1 MEDGA
6 GFGKR
11 GKTLEE
17 LRQAGQAARKAVD
30 NKKGKK
36 AMTKT
41 TRMTTAQAIVKF
53 LDNQYVS
60 MDGVE
65 TKFVEGFFTIFGH
78 GIAVGLGEALDSNPG
93 GLKVMQGRNEQGMC
107 HTAIAFAKQSNRRRI
122 IACASSVGPGA
133 ANMVT
138 ACATATVNNI
148 PLLVFPADTFASRQ
162 PDPVLQQLEQSSS
175 LAVTTNDAFKPVCK
189 YWDRITRPEM
199 VMTALI
205 NAMRVLTDPAE
216 TGACCIGLCQDVE
229 GESFDFPD
237 YFFKKRVHR
246 ITRPAA
252 VEEEL
257 EDIAQVIAEAKKPL
271 IIVGGGVKYSEAGE
285 AVEKFCEEFKI
296 PFGETQAGKSA
307 CVSSHPYCLGGIGV
321 TGTYASNIIGKDADV
336 VIAIGS
342 RMSDFTTSSKHL
354 FQNED
359 VRFVSINNCR
369 FHAYKMDAVKAIG
382 DARATVEAL
391 AEKLRARGYV
401 SSYTDEIE
409 KAKAAWDKE
418 MAHLAG
424 IEYTGDDFEPL
435 IKARD
440 PRTIPEFVKLTG
452 GKITQTAAL
461 AAIRRVIDED
471 ATIITAGGSL
481 PSCMQRMWTTDKRGG
496 YHAEYGYSC
505 MGYEVAATL
514 GVKFAEPENEVYCV
528 VGDSSFLML
537 NSEIMTIMQERQ
549 KVNILVFDNCGF
561 GCINNLEMN
570 HGIGSLATEFRYT
583 NGKKPCEELIPVDY
597 AKVAEGYG
605 LKAYTCRTIREL
617 EEALEDAKK
626 QEIACLFDLKVI
638 PKTMTDGY
646 ESWWNVGIA
655 TTSEKESVREA
666 CDGVLKGRSES
677 RAY

>member
-1 MEDGA
+1 MA
-6 GFGKR
+6 
-11 GKTLEE
+11 KT
-17 LRQAGQAARKAVD
+17 V
-30 NKKGKK
+30 
-36 AMTKT
+36 
-41 TRMTTAQAIVKF
+41 RMTTAQAIVKF

-78 GIAVGLGEALDSNPG
+78 GIAVGLGEALDTNPG
-93 GLKVMQGRNEQGMC
+93 QLKVLQGRNEQGMC
-107 HTAIAFAKQSNRRRI
+107 HVATAFAKQSNRKKI
-122 IACASSVGPGA
+122 IACASSIGPGA

-162 PDPVLQQLEQSSS
+162 PDPVLQQL
-175 LAVTTNDAFKPVCK
+175 
-189 YWDRITRPEM
+189 
-199 VMTALI
+199 
-205 NAMRVLTDPAE
+205 DPAE
-216 TGACCIGLCQDVE
+216 TGACCIALCQDVE
-229 GESFDFPD
+229 GESFDFPE

-246 ITRPAA
+246 ITRPVA

-257 EDIAQVIAEAKKPL
+257 EDVAEVIAGAKKPL
-271 IIVGGGVKYSEAGE
+271 IVVGGGVRYSEAGE

-307 CVSSHPYCLGGIGV
+307 CQSGNPYCLGGIGV

-336 VIAIGS
+336 VISIGS

-359 VRFVSINNCR
+359 VQFVSINNCR
-369 FHAYKMDAVKAIG
+369 FHAYKMDAVKAVG
-382 DARATVEAL
+382 DAKATVEAL
-391 AEKLRARGYV
+391 AEKLRARGYK
-401 SSYTDEIE
+401 SAYTDEIE

-418 MAHLAG
+418 MERLG
-424 IEYTGDDFEPL
+424 SIEYTGDDFEPL

-440 PRTIPEFVKLTG
+440 PRTIPEYVKLTN

-461 AAIRRVIDED
+461 AAINRTIDKD

-481 PSCMQRMWTTDKRGG
+481 PSCMQRMWRTDKRGG

-505 MGYEVAATL
+505 MGYEVAAAL
-514 GVKFAEPENEVYCV
+514 GVKFAEPDNEVYCV
-528 VGDSSFLML
+528 VGDSSFQML
-537 NSEIMTIMQERQ
+537 HSEIMTIMQERQ
-549 KVNILVFDNCGF
+549 KVNIMVFDNCGF

-583 NGKKPCEELIPVDY
+583 DGKKPTGDLIPVDY
-597 AKVAEGYG
+597 AKIGEGYG
-605 LKAYTCRTIREL
+605 LKTYTCRTIQEL
-617 EEALEDAKK
+617 VDALEDAKK

-646 ESWWNVGIA
+646 ESWWDVGIA
-655 TTSEKESVREA
+655 TTSEKESVRKA
-666 CDGVLKGRSES
+666 CEGVMKGREEA
-677 RAY
+677 RLY

>member
-1 MEDGA
+1 MV
-6 GFGKR
+6 
-11 GKTLEE
+11 KT
-17 LRQAGQAARKAVD
+17 V
-30 NKKGKK
+30 
-36 AMTKT
+36 
-41 TRMTTAQAIVKF
+41 RMTVAQAIVKF

-60 MDGVE
+60 MDGKE

-78 GIAVGLGEALDSNPG
+78 GIAVGLGEALDTNPG
-93 GLKVMQGRNEQGMC
+93 NLRVLQGRNEQGMC
-107 HTAIAFAKQSNRRRI
+107 HVATAFAKQSNRKRI
-122 IACASSVGPGA
+122 IPCASSVGPGA

-175 LAVTTNDAFKPVCK
+175 LATTTNDAFKPVCK

-199 VMTALI
+199 IMTALI

-229 GESFDFPD
+229 GESYDFPE
-237 YFFKKRVHR
+237 YFFEKRVHR
-246 ITRPAA
+246 ITRPVA
-252 VEEEL
+252 VDEEL
-257 EDIAQVIAEAKKPL
+257 EDLAEIIAGAKKPL
-271 IIVGGGVKYSEAGE
+271 VIVGGGVRYSEAGE
-285 AVEKFCEEFKI
+285 VVEKFCEEFKI
-296 PFGETQAGKSA
+296 PFGESQGGKSA
-307 CVSSHPYCLGGIGV
+307 CKSGHPYCLGGIGV
-321 TGTYASNIIGKDADV
+321 TGTYASNVIAKDADV
-336 VIAIGS
+336 VIAIGT
-342 RMSDFTTSSKHL
+342 RMSDFTTSSKRL
-354 FQNED
+354 FRNEN
-359 VRFVSINNCR
+359 VKIVTINNSR
-369 FHAYKMDAVKAIG
+369 YHAYKMDAVKAVG

-401 SSYTDEIE
+401 SAYAGEIE
-409 KAKAAWDKE
+409 EAKRVWDKE
-418 MAHLAG
+418 MERLAG
-424 IEYTGDDFEPL
+424 IEYTGDDFEPI

-440 PRTIPEFVKLTG
+440 PRTIPEFVKLTD

-481 PSCMQRMWTTDKRGG
+481 PSCMQRVWTTDKRGG

-505 MGYEVAATL
+505 MGDEVAATL
-514 GVKFAEPENEVYCV
+514 GVKVAEPDNEVYCV
-528 VGDSSFLML
+528 VGDSSFQML
-537 NSEIMTIMQERQ
+537 HSEIMTIMQERK

-583 NGKKPCEELIPVDY
+583 DGKKPCGDLIPVDY
-597 AKVAEGYG
+597 AKIAEGYG
-605 LKAYTCRTIREL
+605 LKSYTCKTIAEL
-617 EEALEDAKK
+617 EAALEDAKK

-646 ESWWNVGIA
+646 ESWWNVGLA
-655 TTSEKESVREA
+655 DVSEKESVREA
-666 CDGVLKGRSES
+666 WKGVKEGRDEA
-677 RAY
+677 RDY

>member
-1 MEDGA
+1 
-6 GFGKR
+6 
-11 GKTLEE
+11 
-17 LRQAGQAARKAVD
+17 
-30 NKKGKK
+30 
-36 AMTKT
+36 MTKT
-41 TRMTTAQAIVKF
+41 IRMTVAQAIVKF

-60 MDGVE
+60 MDGEE

-78 GIAVGLGEALDSNPG
+78 GIAVGLGEALDTDPG
-93 GLKVMQGRNEQGMC
+93 QLRVLQGRNEQGMC
-107 HTAIAFAKQSNRRRI
+107 HVATAFAKQSNRKKI
-122 IACASSVGPGA
+122 IPCASSVGPGA

-162 PDPVLQQLEQSSS
+162 PDPVLQQLEQSNS
-175 LAVTTNDAFKPVCK
+175 LATTTNDAFKPVCK

-199 VMTALI
+199 IMTALI

-216 TGACCIGLCQDVE
+216 TGACCIALCQDVE
-229 GESFDFPD
+229 GESYDYPE
-237 YFFKKRVHR
+237 YFFQKRVHR
-246 ITRPAA
+246 ITRPVA

-257 EDIAQVIAEAKKPL
+257 EDLAEIIAEAKKPL
-271 IIVGGGVKYSEAGE
+271 VIVGGGVRYSEAGE
-285 AVEKFCEEFKI
+285 TVEKFCEEFKI
-296 PFGETQAGKSA
+296 PFGESQAGKSA
-307 CVSSHPYCLGGIGV
+307 CKSSHPYCLGGIGV
-321 TGTYASNIIGKDADV
+321 TGTYASNIIAEDADV

-342 RMSDFTTSSKHL
+342 RMSDFTTSSKRL
-354 FQNED
+354 FKNPD
-359 VRFVSINNCR
+359 VKFVTINNCR
-369 FHAYKMDAVKAIG
+369 FHAYKMDAAKAVG
-382 DARATVEAL
+382 DAKVTVEAL
-391 AEKLRARGYV
+391 TKKLRARGYV
-401 SSYTDEIE
+401 SAYNGEIE
-409 KAKAAWDKE
+409 EAKKVWDKE
-418 MAHLAG
+418 MVRRAG
-424 IEYTGDDFEPL
+424 IEYTGDDFEPI

-440 PRTIPEFVKLTG
+440 PRTIPEFVKMTN

-514 GVKFAEPENEVYCV
+514 GVKFAEPDNEVYCV
-528 VGDSSFLML
+528 VGDSSFQML
-537 NSEIMTIMQERQ
+537 HSEIMTIMQERK

-570 HGIGSLATEFRYT
+570 HGIGSIATEFRYT
-583 NGKKPCEELIPVDY
+583 DGKKPCGDLIPVDY
-597 AKVAEGYG
+597 AKIGEGYG
-605 LKAYTCRTIREL
+605 LKTYTCKTIAEL
-617 EEALEDAKK
+617 EAALEDAKK

-655 TTSEKESVREA
+655 TTSSKESVRKA
-666 CDGVLKGRSES
+666 CVGVLEGRREA
-677 RAY
+677 RDY

>member
-1 MEDGA
+1 MINTI
-6 GFGKR
+6 R
-11 GKTLEE
+11 L
-17 LRQAGQAARKAVD
+17 
-30 NKKGKK
+30 
-36 AMTKT
+36 
-41 TRMTTAQAIVKF
+41 TTAQAIVKF

-60 MDGVE
+60 MDGEE

-78 GIAVGLGEALDSNPG
+78 GIAVGLGEALDTNPG
-93 GLKVMQGRNEQGMC
+93 SLKVFQGRNEQGMC
-107 HTAIAFAKQSNRRRI
+107 HAAIAFAKQSGRRRI
-122 IACASSVGPGA
+122 IPCASSVGPGA

-175 LAVTTNDAFKPVCK
+175 LAVTTNDAFRPVCK

-229 GESFDFPD
+229 GESYDFPE
-237 YFFKKRVHR
+237 YFFQKRVHR

-257 EDIAQVIAEAKKPL
+257 EDILSVIENAKKPL
-271 IIVGGGVKYSEAGE
+271 VIVGGGVRFSEAGE
-285 AVEKFCEEFKI
+285 AVEWFCEEFKI
-296 PFGETQAGKSA
+296 PFGETQGGKSA
-307 CVSSHPYCLGGIGV
+307 CKSSHPYCLGGIGV
-321 TGTYASNIIGKDADV
+321 TGTYAANVIAKDADA

-342 RMSDFTTSSKHL
+342 RLSDFTTSSKWL
-354 FQNED
+354 YQNQD
-359 VRFVSINNCR
+359 VKFVTINNCR
-369 FHAYKMDAVKAIG
+369 YHAYKMDAVKAVG
-382 DARATVEAL
+382 DAKATVEAL
-391 AEKLRARGYV
+391 SEKLRAKGYA

-409 KAKAAWDKE
+409 KAKRAWDDE
-418 MAHLAG
+418 MARLAG
-424 IEYTGDDFEPL
+424 IRYTGEDFEPN

-440 PRTIPEFVKLTG
+440 PRTVPEFVRLTD

-461 AAIRRVIDED
+461 AAIRRVIDKE
-471 ATIITAGGSL
+471 AVIITAGGSL

-514 GVKFAEPENEVYCV
+514 GVKMAEPDNEVYCV
-528 VGDSSFLML
+528 VGDSSFQML
-537 NSEIMTIMQERQ
+537 HSEIMTIMQEKK

-583 NGKKPCEELIPVDY
+583 DGQKPCGDLIPVDY
-597 AKVAEGYG
+597 AKIGEGYG
-605 LKAYTCRTIREL
+605 LKTYTCRTIPEL
-617 EEALEDAKK
+617 EAALEDAKK

-646 ESWWNVGIA
+646 ESWWNVGLA
-655 TTSEKESVREA
+655 DVSVKESVREA
-666 CDGVLKGRSES
+666 WKGVKEGREEA
-677 RAY
+677 RVY

>member
-1 MEDGA
+1 
-6 GFGKR
+6 
-11 GKTLEE
+11 
-17 LRQAGQAARKAVD
+17 
-30 NKKGKK
+30 
-36 AMTKT
+36 
-41 TRMTTAQAIVKF
+41 
-53 LDNQYVS
+53 
-60 MDGVE
+60 
-65 TKFVEGFFTIFGH
+65 
-78 GIAVGLGEALDSNPG
+78 
-93 GLKVMQGRNEQGMC
+93 
-107 HTAIAFAKQSNRRRI
+107 
-122 IACASSVGPGA
+122 
-133 ANMVT
+133 MVT

-175 LAVTTNDAFKPVCK
+175 LATTTNDAFKPVCK

-199 VMTALI
+199 IMTALI

-229 GESFDFPD
+229 GESYDFPN

-246 ITRPAA
+246 ITRPVA

-257 EDIAQVIAEAKKPL
+257 EDVAEVIAQAKKPL
-271 IIVGGGVKYSEAGE
+271 VIVGGGVKYSEAGE
-285 AVEKFCEEFKI
+285 TVEKFCEEFGI

-321 TGTYASNIIGKDADV
+321 TGTYASNIIAKDADV

-342 RMSDFTTSSKHL
+342 RLSDFTTSSKRL
-354 FQNED
+354 YQNEN
-359 VRFVSINNCR
+359 VQFVTINNSR
-369 FHAYKMDAVKAIG
+369 FHAYKMDAVKAVG
-382 DARATVEAL
+382 DAKATIEAL
-391 AEKLRARGYV
+391 SAKLREKNYHSA
-401 SSYTDEIE
+401 YTTEITEAKKVWDE
-409 KAKAAWDKE
+409 E
-418 MAHLAG
+418 MVRLAG
-424 IEYTGDDFEPL
+424 IEYTGDDFEPI

-440 PRTIPEFVKLTG
+440 PRTIPEFVKMTE

-461 AAIRRVIDED
+461 AAIRRVIDKD

-528 VGDSSFLML
+528 VGDSSFQMMH
-537 NSEIMTIMQERQ
+537 SEIMTIMQEKK
-549 KVNILVFDNCGF
+549 KVNILIFDNCGF

-570 HGIGSLATEFRYT
+570 NGIGSLATEFRYT
-583 NGKKPCEELIPVDY
+583 DGKKPCGELIPVDY
-597 AKVAEGYG
+597 AMIGRGYG
-605 LKAYTCRTIREL
+605 LKTYTCKTIAEL
-617 EEALEDAKK
+617 EAALEDAKT
-626 QEIACLFDLKVI
+626 QEVACLFDLKVI

-655 TTSEKESVREA
+655 TTSEKDSVRKACEGVMEGRREA
-666 CDGVLKGRSES
+666 RD
-677 RAY
+677 Y

>member
-1 MEDGA
+1 
-6 GFGKR
+6 
-11 GKTLEE
+11 
-17 LRQAGQAARKAVD
+17 
-30 NKKGKK
+30 
-36 AMTKT
+36 MTKT
-41 TRMTTAQAIVKF
+41 IRMTVAQAIVKF

-60 MDGVE
+60 MDGEE

-78 GIAVGLGEALDSNPG
+78 GIAVGLGEALDTDPG
-93 GLKVMQGRNEQGMC
+93 QLRVMQGRNEQGMC
-107 HTAIAFAKQSNRRRI
+107 HTAIAFAKQNNRKKI
-122 IACASSVGPGA
+122 IPCASSVGPGA

-162 PDPVLQQLEQSSS
+162 PDPVLQQLEQSNS
-175 LAVTTNDAFKPVCK
+175 LATTTNDAFKPVCK

-199 VMTALI
+199 IMTALI

-229 GESFDFPD
+229 GESYDFPE

-246 ITRPAA
+246 ITRPVA

-257 EDIAQVIAEAKKPL
+257 EDLAKIIGEAKKPL
-271 IIVGGGVKYSEAGE
+271 LIVGGGVRYSEAGE
-285 AVEKFCEEFKI
+285 TVEKFCEEFKI
-296 PFGETQAGKSA
+296 PFGESQAGKSA
-307 CVSSHPYCLGGIGV
+307 CKSSHPYCLGGIGV
-321 TGTYASNIIGKDADV
+321 TGTYASNIIAKDADV

-342 RMSDFTTSSKHL
+342 RMSDFTTSSKRL
-354 FQNED
+354 FKNPD
-359 VRFVSINNCR
+359 VKFVSINNCR
-369 FHAYKMDAVKAIG
+369 FHAYKMDAVKAVG
-382 DARATVEAL
+382 DAKVTLEAL
-391 AEKLRARGYV
+391 SEKLRAKGYV
-401 SSYTDEIE
+401 STYSGEIE
-409 KAKAAWDKE
+409 EAKKVWDEE
-418 MAHLAG
+418 MLRLSG
-424 IEYTGDDFEPL
+424 IEYTGEDFEPI

-440 PRTIPEFVKLTG
+440 PRTIPEFVKMTE

-514 GVKFAEPENEVYCV
+514 GVKFAEPDNEVYCV
-528 VGDSSFLML
+528 VGDSSFQML
-537 NSEIMTIMQERQ
+537 HSEIMTIMQERK
-549 KVNILVFDNCGF
+549 KVNILIFDNCGF

-583 NGKKPCEELIPVDY
+583 DGKKPCGDLIPVDY
-597 AKVAEGYG
+597 AKIGQGYG
-605 LKAYTCRTIREL
+605 LKTYTCKTIADL
-617 EEALEDAKK
+617 EAALEDAKK
-626 QEIACLFDLKVI
+626 QEVACLFDLKVI

-655 TTSEKESVREA
+655 TTSSKESVREA
-666 CDGVLKGRSES
+666 CEGVLEGRREA
-677 RAY
+677 RDY

>member
-1 MEDGA
+1 MA
-6 GFGKR
+6 
-11 GKTLEE
+11 KT
-17 LRQAGQAARKAVD
+17 V
-30 NKKGKK
+30 
-36 AMTKT
+36 
-41 TRMTTAQAIVKF
+41 RMTTAQAIVKF

-78 GIAVGLGEALDSNPG
+78 GIAVGLGEALDTNPG
-93 GLKVMQGRNEQGMC
+93 QLKVLQGRNEQGMC
-107 HTAIAFAKQSNRRRI
+107 HVATAFAKQSNRKKI
-122 IACASSVGPGA
+122 IACASSIGPGA

-175 LAVTTNDAFKPVCK
+175 LAISTNDAFKPVCK

-205 NAMRVLTDPAE
+205 NSMRVLTDPAE
-216 TGACCIGLCQDVE
+216 TGACCIALCQDVE
-229 GESFDFPD
+229 GESFDFPE

-246 ITRPAA
+246 ITRPVA
-252 VEEEL
+252 VDEEL
-257 EDIAQVIAEAKKPL
+257 EDVAEIIAGAKKPL
-271 IIVGGGVKYSEAGE
+271 IVVGGGVRYSEAGE
-285 AVEKFCEEFKI
+285 TVEKFCEEFKI

-307 CVSSHPYCLGGIGV
+307 CQSGNPYCLGGIGV

-336 VIAIGS
+336 VISIGS

-359 VRFVSINNCR
+359 VQFVSVNNCR
-369 FHAYKMDAVKAIG
+369 FHAYKMDAVKAVG
-382 DARATVEAL
+382 DAKATVEAL
-391 AEKLRARGYV
+391 AEKLRARGYK
-401 SSYTDEIE
+401 SAYTDEIE

-418 MAHLAG
+418 MERLG
-424 IEYTGDDFEPL
+424 SIEYTGDDFEPL

-440 PRTIPEFVKLTG
+440 PRTIPEYVKLTN

-461 AAIRRVIDED
+461 AAINRTIDKN

-481 PSCMQRMWTTDKRGG
+481 PSCMQRMWRTDKRGG

-514 GVKFAEPENEVYCV
+514 GVKFAEPDNEVYCV
-528 VGDSSFLML
+528 VGDSSFQML
-537 NSEIMTIMQERQ
+537 HGEIMTIMQERQ
-549 KVNILVFDNCGF
+549 KVNIMVFDNCGF

-583 NGKKPCEELIPVDY
+583 DGKKPTGDLIPVDY
-597 AKVAEGYG
+597 AKIGEGYG
-605 LKAYTCRTIREL
+605 LKTYTCRTIQEL
-617 EEALEDAKK
+617 VDALEDAKK
-626 QEIACLFDLKVI
+626 QELACLFDLKVI

-646 ESWWNVGIA
+646 ESWWDVGIA
-655 TTSEKESVREA
+655 TTSEKESVRKA
-666 CDGVLKGRSES
+666 CEGVMKGREEA
-677 RAY
+677 RLY